1 MVIKWEWL
9 LELTGRGPTRSAC
22 MWVNLRAGTGIFWT
36 GADGW
41 VVIFAFWQVLHSAP
55 PANISGHTSPYETGC
70 NQASGGPD
78 TWMYQGVNGGGGLG
92 DGEKKMGKGEGE
104 KKRGRGRRG
113 GGKRM
118 REGENIMGVDE
129 WRGRREWGRGGG
141 SV

>member
-1 MVIKWEWL
+1 MMVIKWEWL

-70 NQASGGPD
+70 NQVSGGLD
-78 TWMYQGVNGGGGLG
+78 TWMYQGVNGGGGYQQPLLAARG
-92 DGEKKMGKGEGE
+92 VTTDGEMADRYIFQE
-104 KKRGRGRRG
+104 K
-113 GGKRM
+113 
-118 REGENIMGVDE
+118 
-129 WRGRREWGRGGG
+129 
-141 SV
+141 